1 MPVLGKF
8 LELVALQDDDRGSS
22 LAADVGRQSSAA
34 VDLVVARSVV
44 ESFGEGTEHWRHNSA
59 FGCNPGSISP
69 EQPE

>member
-22 LAADVGRQSSAA
+22 LAADVGEQSSAA
-34 VDLVVARSVV
+34 VHSVVARSVV
-44 ESFGEGTEHWRHNSA
+44 ESFGEGKENWRQNSA
-59 FGCNPGSISP
+59 FGCNPGLISP